1 MKVPLRVDLKSA
13 NNREYLTIWHND
25 KPKTIKSPINP
36 YFYTKKPL
44 TYQKSI
50 RSETKAK
57 ALSNAQLRTFYKHK
71 FRTRKELVMAR
82 SDDTFEDNIPF
93 IIRNRLDNPDLFY
106 KYPQKEL
113 RFLFFDIEQEST
125 NDMFPTYSDRITS
138 IAWAT
143 NDRKVKCIYLKDS
156 ISDKKLLEQF
166 LEAYQQ
172 IDPHV
177 LIVYNKDYDIP
188 TLIRRL
194 EKNKIPTTSL
204 SKTRRKPYFG
214 GKDDYH
220 IDGIVIYDVAQSAFK
235 DQSLNGEVANR
246 GLKEV
251 SNHFGFNEQRP
262 PLTPKQMNQYIG
274 TKTLAKY
281 NMDDVYRLMLTFDV
295 YWTNI
300 EFNAN
305 DLGIP
310 LNDAINMNTTNLAL
324 ITLGDEYK
332 KQNIIADGSNA
343 QRYPEIFKRKKKSGE
358 KNYEGA
364 LVRIDNTGTF
374 RPIYKADYSSMYP
387 SIMAEFNLSPDTT
400 TLIKYEKYRP
410 QFEMMEKED
419 YYMYAI
425 PDAEIN
431 KTLIIKVLKKQ
442 GFASKLVKKML
453 DERSIYK
460 SQYKKT
466 GNLKDKALS
475 SNRKVKANGGIYGIQ
490 GSAHHAFG
498 FAPIA
503 IATTAIGREVMK
515 ILLDIIKDFYGD
527 VITDVDSVT
536 GDTPIFIRD
545 KKTKEI
551 DIIPIRDLS
560 DDSLRLKISNL
571 DTLTKNGWKNLN
583 YVYSHNV
590 NKRIYTIKS
599 HSSRIDVTEDHSIF
613 SEGKEK
619 TPKELKIGDN
629 IDLYPSTDFDGKN
642 KQINKKKAWLLG
654 FFLSNGTIC
663 KRKANKKIFFN
674 KDGSRRKL
682 IKSEHYD
689 FTIAK
694 KDIILLNKAQ
704 EILKDEYGLVCKIY
718 DTLKSSGCYKLEG
731 WKKEPIKEIREMCY
745 CKDKKTKKVPKEILN
760 APLDI
765 VESFFDGLTDGDG
778 HIRTDK
784 KGKGVWTICSIF
796 KPLLSGIAYLLD
808 RRGITY
814 IVSTRRDKP
823 HVTTV
828 TTHKPKENCVC
839 KKPVLKRPRRVSK
852 ISYEK
857 REETVYDL
865 GTDDSTFVAGIGR
878 VICHNTDGTY
888 YTCKEASF
896 NKNKIQ
902 NELSKRLKEKFNRRV
917 NLSIDFDE
925 YKAGYFYRAKNYVLL
940 TKDDKLIF
948 HGATMKSSSKNIL
961 SKQLIHQLAEAK
973 LFNRPIQPIVEKF
986 INLDFPLKH
995 FAMNVRMGRPLYK
1008 YKSKRALAYRLALMA
1023 KEQLGL
1029 EPEQGNIYHYIKSKD
1044 GYKLYQTA
1052 KKEDI
1057 DRKYYRDQVETILDI
1072 FNEKP
1077 KQQSLEEW
1085 I

>member
-57 ALSNAQLRTFYKHK
+57 ALSNAQLRTFYKHR

-364 LVRIDNTGTF
+364 IVDIYNTGTF
-374 RPIYKADYSSMYP
+374 QPVYKVDVNSMYP
-387 SIMAEFNLSPDTT
+387 TVMAEFNLSPDTT

-460 SQYKKT
+460 QRYKKT

-503 IATTAIGREVMK
+503 IATTSIGREVMK

-527 VITDVDSVT
+527 VITDVD
-536 GDTPIFIRD
+536 
-545 KKTKEI
+545 
-551 DIIPIRDLS
+551 
-560 DDSLRLKISNL
+560 
-571 DTLTKNGWKNLN
+571 
-583 YVYSHNV
+583 
-590 NKRIYTIKS
+590 
-599 HSSRIDVTEDHSIF
+599 
-613 SEGKEK
+613 
-619 TPKELKIGDN
+619 
-629 IDLYPSTDFDGKN
+629 
-642 KQINKKKAWLLG
+642 
-654 FFLSNGTIC
+654 
-663 KRKANKKIFFN
+663 
-674 KDGSRRKL
+674 
-682 IKSEHYD
+682 
-689 FTIAK
+689 
-694 KDIILLNKAQ
+694 
-704 EILKDEYGLVCKIY
+704 
-718 DTLKSSGCYKLEG
+718 
-731 WKKEPIKEIREMCY
+731 
-745 CKDKKTKKVPKEILN
+745 
-760 APLDI
+760 
-765 VESFFDGLTDGDG
+765 
-778 HIRTDK
+778 
-784 KGKGVWTICSIF
+784 
-796 KPLLSGIAYLLD
+796 
-808 RRGITY
+808 
-814 IVSTRRDKP
+814 
-823 HVTTV
+823 
-828 TTHKPKENCVC
+828 
-839 KKPVLKRPRRVSK
+839 
-852 ISYEK
+852 
-857 REETVYDL
+857 
-865 GTDDSTFVAGIGR
+865 
-878 VICHNTDGTY
+878 TDGTY

-973 LFNRPIQPIVEKF
+973 LFDRPIQPIVEKF

-1008 YKSKRALAYRLALMA
+1008 YKSKRALAYRFALMA

-1029 EPEQGNIYHYIKSKD
+1029 EPEQGNIYHYIKSKN